1 MVLFS
6 AAASIPIM
14 ASSSKPA
21 SAEGNQNNAP
31 GSGES
36 GQGAEDSPEPGAVEQ
51 LQTQAELGMQ
61 EQDREERQPSG
72 PPVRRQYLVVMRHG
86 ERIDEVDKAWGASSD
101 RPFDPWL
108 SPKGEEQ
115 AKDVAARLKK
125 FNFQHVYISPFY
137 RTIQTARF
145 AAEGLGIDPSR
156 WTISCLVA
164 EFLSPRI
171 LVRKGGVLPEGHI
184 NDWFWENQDPIS
196 HLKQRLPGIADKV
209 KFGELKFK
217 RYPENLLN
225 SRARYGRAFQELA
238 EEAGGENLLVV
249 THWDGI
255 SASVTRL
262 LPWALVYPVL
272 HTGWTAAYR
281 EQFEDGSWSRWEL
294 ESKSG
299 ENGVTWTDKLKPAYK
314 VLNFVVGTAQA
325 VGNTYHHYAPGW
337 APFQFPDSPPTADQ
351 TKG

>member
-1 MVLFS
+1 MPCRQQRTSLL
-6 AAASIPIM
+6 A
-14 ASSSKPA
+14 
-21 SAEGNQNNAP
+21 QNT
-31 GSGES
+31 G
-36 GQGAEDSPEPGAVEQ
+36 V
-51 LQTQAELGMQ
+51 
-61 EQDREERQPSG
+61 
-72 PPVRRQYLVVMRHG
+72 
-86 ERIDEVDKAWGASSD
+86 
-101 RPFDPWL
+101 
-108 SPKGEEQ
+108 Q

-196 HLKQRLPGIADKV
+196 HLKQRLPVLRPLSQNCWSYVCLDSKYGLQATQLQISNAGIADKV

-351 TKG
+351 TKADGTTEK